1 MSFDAWRVHVAA
13 TVEEYVPAGQ
23 ATHAAA
29 DGLPVDGSYVPTGHA
44 VHADA
49 EALPVNGLYV
59 PAGQGVSKLDD
70 VSLVNL
76 A

>member
-1 MSFDAWRVHVAA
+1 M
-13 TVEEYVPAGQ
+13 
-23 ATHAAA
+23 HAAA

-59 PAGQGVSKLDD
+59 PAGHGVSKLDD
-70 VSLVNL
+70 VSLVSW

>member
-1 MSFDAWRVHVAA
+1 VAA
-13 TVEEYVPAGQ
+13 TVEEYVPAEQ
-23 ATHAAA
+23 AMHAAE
-29 DGLPVDGSYVPTGHA
+29 DGLPVVGSYVPTGHA

-49 EALPVNGLYV
+49 EALPVDGLYV

>member
-1 MSFDAWRVHVAA
+1 M
-13 TVEEYVPAGQ
+13 
-23 ATHAAA
+23 HAAE
-29 DGLPVDGSYVPTGHA
+29 DGLPVVGSYVPTGHA

-49 EALPVNGLYV
+49 EALPVDGLYV